1 MVSGRPVWNEGMLL
15 CPQHMQQQDLY
26 HEQNLAARLAA
37 LTPNHWG
44 VSALTF
50 DAGAIKAGQLALLS
64 FRGVMP
70 DGTAV
75 TVEPASASRPPT
87 RPIAP
92 AFPPSMRSVEVF
104 LGLPTMREG
113 VANYAGA
120 EVTAGLQRYRTTSRS
135 VFDLTLA
142 RSERELQFSEPNLA
156 LLFGSEPRDDYAAI
170 KVAELVRDETGGFR
184 LQDEY
189 IPPCLA
195 IGASPVLMAGL
206 QEVLSLAVTKRR
218 RLADERRTRDG
229 VRIEF
234 NAQDITRYLFLQALS
249 GTIPVLRHISESPG
263 LPPWAAYVELSRFC
277 GALMTFASEGD
288 PAELPAFQH
297 TDLQASFGKLVPEIR
312 RLLGLVIQEA
322 FVVVPLRARQD
333 NSWIGELR
341 DDRLQRCTQWVLAVE
356 AEGEQQQIANEIP
369 ELAKIASWKRIPLV
383 VKNNTLGVP
392 LKTAHRPPPE
402 IPIRP
407 RQVYF
412 LVTTDD
418 PHWRE
423 VLNER
428 TVAIYIKPPYDPRR
442 AKVTLMGILARE
454 D

>member
-1 MVSGRPVWNEGMLL
+1 MLTGRPVWNEGMLL

-37 LTPNHWG
+37 LTPIHWG

-50 DAGAIKAGQLALLS
+50 DAGAIKAGQLALMS
-64 FRGVMP
+64 FRGVLP
-70 DGTAV
+70 DGTPVAIDA
-75 TVEPASASRPPT
+75 TSTSRPAS

-92 AFPPSMRSVEVF
+92 AFPPSLRSVEVF
-104 LGLPTMREG
+104 LALPTLREG
-113 VANYAGA
+113 VANYASA
-120 EVTAGLQRYRTTSRS
+120 EVTAGLQRYKTMGRS
-135 VFDLTLA
+135 VYDLTLA
-142 RSERELQFSEPNLA
+142 RSERELQFSEPNLV
-156 LLFGSEPRDDYAAI
+156 LLFGSEPRDDYTAI
-170 KVAELVRDETGGFR
+170 KIAEIVRDETGGFR
-184 LQDEY
+184 LNDEY
-189 IPPCLA
+189 IPPCLSV
-195 IGASPVLMAGL
+195 GASPFVMAGL
-206 QEVLSLAVTKRR
+206 QDVLSLAVTKRR

-234 NAQDITRYLFLQALS
+234 NAQDITRYLFLQTLS
-249 GTIPVLRHISESPG
+249 GAIPVLKHLSEAPA
-263 LPPWAAYVELSRFC
+263 LNPWFSYLELSRLC

-288 PAELPAFQH
+288 PAELPAFNF
-297 TDLQASFGKLVPEIR
+297 TDLQASFGKLIPEIK

-322 FVVVPLRARQD
+322 FVTVPLRARQD

-356 AEGEQQQIANEIP
+356 AEGEQQQVANEVP

-383 VKNNTLGVP
+383 VKNNVLGVP

-423 VLNER
+423 ILNER
-428 TVAIYIKPPYDPRR
+428 TIAIYIKPPYDPRR